1 MLEDIRSKKIK
12 LSTLKKDK
20 TDTTKVIKS
29 LKKEKEGLMN
39 KIEVKQK
46 YLIHIQ

>member
-20 TDTTKVIKS
+20 TDTIKVIKS

-46 YLIHIQ
+46 YLLHIQ